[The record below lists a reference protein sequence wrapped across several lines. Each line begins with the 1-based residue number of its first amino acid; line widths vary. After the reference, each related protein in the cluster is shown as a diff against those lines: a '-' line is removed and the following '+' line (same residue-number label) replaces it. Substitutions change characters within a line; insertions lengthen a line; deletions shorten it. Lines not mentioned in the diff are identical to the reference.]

1 MAPARPPLTA
11 AIVIVLLTAFAS
23 SAFAQAPETGPL
35 ILVVPASARTAA
47 LGNAWV
53 AGRDRDVIF
62 YNPAQL
68 IDRQEEFDLSLTRLG
83 PASIMMSAGSIFAAG
98 KWNLTLGWGAQV
110 LGFNADAASS
120 YPYSP
125 DLLQADG
132 SRAGTDTLLTV
143 GGAIEVKGFR
153 VGAAGKYVSEIASPT
168 AAAPDT
174 PAPNHQMVLVDIGIA
189 RDLFGGVGAI
199 AFQNLGRDSEDN
211 GTVVPVGRQVAFGW
225 SRPKQAGPLD
235 LAIFT
240 QATVRQGWWSPSG
253 GLEMGYSWI
262 DGYNVA
268 LRVGGRRT
276 ETDAERPISLGG
288 AFTADRLT
296 VEYAVRFFDQGRT
309 ANGVTV
315 RWR

>member
-1 MAPARPPLTA
+1 VTA
-11 AIVIVLLTAFAS
+11 AILIAILSAAPS

-35 ILVVPASARTAA
+35 ILNVPASARTAA

-68 IDRQEEFDLSLTRLG
+68 IDQRDEFDLSLTRLG
-83 PASIMMSAGSIFAAG
+83 PASTMMSAGSTFAAG

-110 LGFNADAASS
+110 LGFDADAASS

-132 SRAGTDTLLTV
+132 SRRGTDMLFTV

-153 VGAAGKYVSEIASPT
+153 VGAAGKYVSEIASP
-168 AAAPDT
+168 AAAGPDA
-174 PAPNHQMVLVDIGIA
+174 PAPNHQMVLGDIGVA
-189 RDLFGGVGAI
+189 RDLLGGAGAI

-211 GTVVPVGRQVAFGW
+211 GTVLPVGRQIAFGW
-225 SRPKQAGPLD
+225 SRTKQAGPLD

-240 QATVRQGWWSPSG
+240 QATVRKGWWSPAG

-288 AFTADRLT
+288 ALTADRLT
-296 VEYAVRFFDQGRT
+296 VEYAVRFFDDGRT